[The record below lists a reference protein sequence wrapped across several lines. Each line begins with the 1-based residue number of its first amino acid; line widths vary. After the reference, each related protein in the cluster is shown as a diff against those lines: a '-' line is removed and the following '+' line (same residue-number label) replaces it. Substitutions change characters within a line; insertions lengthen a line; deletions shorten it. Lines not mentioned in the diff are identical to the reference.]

1 MINNSDVNPI
11 IKIKVNTIKETGD
24 IEIGLHKND
33 SRISKR
39 DSVGKRQRET
49 EEEIKCVQEI
59 RYGRYVMAWRMR
71 PRKMFVALAVQII
84 IGFLAILTATGEAR
98 TLPSVVSLLYLFYI
112 FSSSKT
118 QNTFKIYQWY
128 NNSYD
133 IIYDN
138 LKDMQYCTIVIVL
151 LKYTLLPF
159 TVPAMIVLDL
169 VQVHRE
175 CISPQTLSFAT
186 ADMVI
191 ITASI
196 NYASRSTDLSVA
208 IPLLASFDFITKFS
222 NKIAED
228 IVIDEDEAIE
238 KARQNDKW
246 VLDHIFTR
254 GIVPILS
261 MISIVTTAVVLSSL
275 SIGIHNNIPS
285 NVSTS

>member
-33 SRISKR
+33 SRLSKR
-39 DSVGKRQRET
+39 GSVDKRQRET
-49 EEEIKCVQEI
+49 EEEIKCEQEI

-128 NNSYD
+128 NSSYD

-138 LKDMQYCTIVIVL
+138 LKDIQYCTIVIVL

-169 VQVHRE
+169 V
-175 CISPQTLSFAT
+175 
-186 ADMVI
+186 
-191 ITASI
+191 
-196 NYASRSTDLSVA
+196 
-208 IPLLASFDFITKFS
+208 
-222 NKIAED
+222 
-228 IVIDEDEAIE
+228 
-238 KARQNDKW
+238 
-246 VLDHIFTR
+246 
-254 GIVPILS
+254 
-261 MISIVTTAVVLSSL
+261 
-275 SIGIHNNIPS
+275 
-285 NVSTS
+285 